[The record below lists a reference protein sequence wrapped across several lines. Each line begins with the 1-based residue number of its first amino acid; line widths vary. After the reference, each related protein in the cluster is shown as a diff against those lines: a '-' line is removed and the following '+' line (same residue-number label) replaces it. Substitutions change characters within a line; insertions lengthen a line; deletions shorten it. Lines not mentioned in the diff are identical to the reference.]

1 VEGMYEMG
9 KRVRTKDTN
18 GEESM
23 KERKR
28 RKGNKT
34 KEGKG

>member
-1 VEGMYEMG
+1 MDEMG
-9 KRVRTKDTN
+9 KGVRTKDTN

-28 RKGNKT
+28 RKGNET